1 MVFVSPVIA
10 FHPRKSSFGNDSGR
24 PENGNQFW
32 RYPGINT
39 DTIRIM
45 SNDRAAHAEA
55 RQKEFGDFLRSR
67 RERLKPAE
75 VGLSNGSRRRTPGLR
90 RDEVALLAG
99 VGTTW
104 YTWLEQGRD
113 VRASA
118 EVLNALAEALRLDR
132 AERQHL
138 FVLADS
144 PSPELRATGPEHV
157 PEALVRMLNSM
168 TDQPAYVL
176 GRRWDVLAW
185 NDAAIAVFGDFSR
198 LNGDA
203 RNLMHMMFAD
213 ESYRQLL
220 ADWDDH
226 APLSLAMFRA
236 DSARYAGDPDFE
248 RLIALLM
255 EKSPEF
261 QAWWPRHDVIHQPS
275 AVKRICHSSGEQLVF
290 EVMSLTVTDR
300 SDMRLVV
307 CTPRKD
313 AGGEPGGEDQ
323 NLKRN

>member
-1 MVFVSPVIA
+1 MMA
-10 FHPRKSSFGNDSGR
+10 N
-24 PENGNQFW
+24 N
-32 RYPGINT
+32 
-39 DTIRIM
+39 RIP
-45 SNDRAAHAEA
+45 HLEA

-67 RERLKPAE
+67 RERLTPVE
-75 VGLSNGSRRRTPGLR
+75 VGLPNGSRRRTPGLR

-99 VGTTW
+99 VGITW

-113 VRASA
+113 VRPSA

-138 FVLADS
+138 FTLADR

-168 TDQPAYVL
+168 ADQPAYVL

-185 NDAAIAVFGDFSR
+185 NEAAIAVFGDFSR
-198 LNGDA
+198 LDGDA
-203 RNLMHMMFAD
+203 RNLMHMMFAN

-236 DSARYAGDPDFE
+236 DSARYVGDPDFE
-248 RLIALLM
+248 RLIALLIQ
-255 EKSPEF
+255 ESPEF
-261 QAWWPRHDVIHQPS
+261 RAWWPRHDVIHQPS
-275 AVKRICHSSGEQLVF
+275 TVKCIRHPSAGQLVF
-290 EVMSLTVTDR
+290 EYMCLDVTDPPGLR
-300 SDMRLVV
+300 FVV
-307 CTPRKD
+307 CTPTKD
-313 AGGEPGGEDQ
+313 AH
-323 NLKRN
+323 L